1 MKRKIEE
8 KDSQAVIGKRRS
20 TMDNVYIL
28 DHLTKS
34 ELKKKGRRMC
44 ALFVDFRAAFDK
56 IDRDK
61 IFECM
66 REYRRLRRYT
76 QEQKTK

>member
-20 TMDNVYIL
+20 TM